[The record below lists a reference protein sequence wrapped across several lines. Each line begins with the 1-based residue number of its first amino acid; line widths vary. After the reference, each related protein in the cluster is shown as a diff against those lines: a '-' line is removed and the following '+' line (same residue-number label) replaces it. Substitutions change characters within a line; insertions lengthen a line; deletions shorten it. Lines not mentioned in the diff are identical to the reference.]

1 LYEAV
6 AEASGGHLLK
16 PILGKRTIFGGSGPS
31 MVFDSVA
38 SENSMDDALH
48 LIRSNGKII
57 VVGLGY
63 TKTKKIDW
71 SIQVYKEVEIIGTL
85 AYGMETY
92 ERKRIHAFE
101 LALLL
106 MQQNIGLFKDLLTH
120 LFSIDDYKAAL
131 SCAKQKGTNQAV
143 KVAFDFR

>member
-1 LYEAV
+1 M
-6 AEASGGHLLK
+6 
-16 PILGKRTIFGGSGPS
+16 I
-31 MVFDSVA
+31 FDSVA

-71 SIQVYKEVEIIGTL
+71 SIQVYKEVEIIGAL

-92 ERKRIHAFE
+92 EGKRVHAFE

-106 MQQNIGLFKDLLTH
+106 MQRNHGLFKDLLTH
-120 LFSIDDYKAAL
+120 TFPIQDYKAAL
-131 SCAKQKGTNQAV
+131 SCAKHKGTNQAV